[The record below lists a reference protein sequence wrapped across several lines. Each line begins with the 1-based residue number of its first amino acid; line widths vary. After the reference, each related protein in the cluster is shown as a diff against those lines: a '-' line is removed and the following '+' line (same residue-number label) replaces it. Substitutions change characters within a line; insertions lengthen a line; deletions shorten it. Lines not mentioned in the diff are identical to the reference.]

1 MGPPPPAP
9 LPEELVEEILLRI
22 PPSDPATLARAAV
35 AQKRWCRLVTGPGFR
50 RRYRALHRTPPT
62 LGFFCDHR
70 DGDGFSTSFVPAS
83 SFRPNP
89 RGADHR
95 ERRPVDARHG
105 RVLLRVS
112 PVMFGIVLRRFGLVV
127 WYPVSGHQVVL
138 PTPKGFCDE
147 WIWRATVLC
156 AAPAG
161 SCDHDVDCHRGHFT
175 VVLIGDYPNGM
186 FSCVYSSQAGAWSK
200 ITFAR
205 HLGWACRLD
214 EYSEERS
221 AHVGNAL
228 YSMLKWGNKI
238 LKYDLGTREFSVMEP
253 PVMLSR
259 EANTHSER
267 IQLAAMED
275 GQLGLA
281 VLREF
286 TTLYILST
294 DEEFGWGRTK
304 TIDLEKCGIYV
315 PSAIPPFLIDFAGE
329 NSLAFMYAGDNG
341 ILSVDIRSAQVKVFY
356 KTACISRIVPYIDF
370 CTPGTFLR
378 HPDYPYSSTNLP

>member
-1 MGPPPPAP
+1 
-9 LPEELVEEILLRI
+9 
-22 PPSDPATLARAAV
+22 
-35 AQKRWCRLVTGPGFR
+35 
-50 RRYRALHRTPPT
+50 
-62 LGFFCDHR
+62 
-70 DGDGFSTSFVPAS
+70 
-83 SFRPNP
+83 
-89 RGADHR
+89 
-95 ERRPVDARHG
+95 
-105 RVLLRVS
+105 
-112 PVMFGIVLRRFGLVV
+112 
-127 WYPVSGHQVVL
+127 
-138 PTPKGFCDE
+138 
-147 WIWRATVLC
+147 
-156 AAPAG
+156 
-161 SCDHDVDCHRGHFT
+161 
-175 VVLIGDYPNGM
+175 M

-341 ILSVDIRSAQVKVFY
+341 ILSVDIRSVQVKVFY

-370 CTPGTFLR
+370 CTPVM
-378 HPDYPYSSTNLP
+378 STSLLIQRLKQHLAGGSGDTKICTMTTAAIRKEMRGDMETSRRRTASLDDID